1 MRSTYHNKGG
11 RICQHSEGG
20 EMVTAAARDSLVVGR
35 AQHAAASTAPLP
47 GLFLPEGAA
56 ILHRTLAAAG
66 AARAMAFDG
75 ATAIPAIGLNTPH
88 TTRRTRSVQGDMR

>member
-1 MRSTYHNKGG
+1 
-11 RICQHSEGG
+11 
-20 EMVTAAARDSLVVGR
+20 MVTAAARDCLVVGR
-35 AQHAAASTAPLP
+35 AQHAAASTAPLT

-66 AARAMAFDG
+66 AARAMTFDG